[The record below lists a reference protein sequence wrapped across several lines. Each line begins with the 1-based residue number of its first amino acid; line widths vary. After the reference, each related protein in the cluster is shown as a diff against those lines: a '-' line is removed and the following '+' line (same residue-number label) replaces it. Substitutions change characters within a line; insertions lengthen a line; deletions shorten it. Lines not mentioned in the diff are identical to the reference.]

1 MIKVKNISLNF
12 LIQCT
17 FIFLIFFS
25 HHGLAATKA
34 DSAKENLNA
43 VHEKIDQL
51 KKELSG
57 TQKAQEDATDQ
68 LRKSEKQISDTNRT
82 LYEIWVQQ
90 KKNYTKL
97 QELKAQSDSV
107 VSQVDIQRKM
117 LSEQIYQQYLRGDPG
132 YLQMII
138 QSENPSVIARNI
150 QYYSYVAKAR
160 VKSIYQM
167 QGNLKKIEAYSL
179 ETTQKLKEIASLKQ
193 KEEVK
198 RTELESQKKDR
209 AKLIASLSSKINQQ
223 RNEIQK
229 LVRDEKRL
237 TDLVDRLAK
246 IPSAPV
252 PSRRE
257 EKTSSKTPI
266 VRNETIPTE
275 TFVGQKF
282 ETLRG
287 KLSLPVKG
295 DVINRFGSPREDTG
309 LSWKGLFIKS
319 SEGNEVKS
327 VATGRV
333 VFADWLR
340 GFGNLIIVDHGEG
353 YMSLYGNNQST
364 LKKTGEIVRGGDVIA
379 LVGNTGGNESNGLY
393 FELRKLSKPF
403 DPLAWTSIK

>member
-1 MIKVKNISLNF
+1 MIKVQNSSLSF
-12 LIQCT
+12 LIQCI
-17 FIFLIFFS
+17 FIFLLSFS

-43 VHEKIDQL
+43 VHEKIDRL

-68 LRKSEKQISDTNRT
+68 LRKSEKQISDTNRS
-82 LYEIWVQQ
+82 LYEISVQQ

-97 QELKAQSDSV
+97 QELKAQSDTV
-107 VSQVDIQRKM
+107 ESQVDLQRKM
-117 LSEQIYQQYLRGDPG
+117 LGEQIYQQYLHGDPG

-138 QSENPSVIARNI
+138 QSENPSVVARNI

-160 VKSIYQM
+160 AKSIYQM
-167 QGNLKKIEAYSL
+167 QGNLKKIEAYSA
-179 ETTQKLKEIASLKQ
+179 ETAQKLKEIAGLKQ

-198 RTELESQKKDR
+198 KTELESQKKDR

-229 LVRDEKRL
+229 LIRDEKRL
-237 TDLVDRLAK
+237 TDLVDRLARL
-246 IPSAPV
+246 PSAPV
-252 PSRRE
+252 PSKRE
-257 EKTSSKTPI
+257 EKISS
-266 VRNETIPTE
+266 
-275 TFVGQKF
+275 GQKF

-319 SEGNEVKS
+319 NEGNEVKS
-327 VATGRV
+327 IATGRV

-364 LKKTGEIVRGGDVIA
+364 IKKTGEIVRGGDVIA
-379 LVGNTGGNESNGLY
+379 LVGNTGGNDSNGLY

>member
-1 MIKVKNISLNF
+1 MIKVKNIPFNF
-12 LIQCT
+12 LIQCI
-17 FIFLIFFS
+17 FISILFLS
-25 HHGLAATKA
+25 HETSSATKA

-57 TQKAQEDATDQ
+57 TQKAQEDATD
-68 LRKSEKQISDTNRT
+68 LLKKSEKQISDTNRS
-82 LYEIWVQQ
+82 LYEISIQQ

-97 QELKAQSDSV
+97 QELKAQSDTV
-107 VSQVDIQRKM
+107 ESQVDLQRKM
-117 LSEQIYQQYLRGDPG
+117 LSEQIYQQYLHGDPG

-138 QSENPSVIARNI
+138 QSENPSVVARNI

-160 VKSIYQM
+160 AKSIYQM

-179 ETTQKLKEIASLKQ
+179 ETASKLKEIASLKQ

-198 RTELESQKKDR
+198 RAELESQKKNR
-209 AKLIASLSSKINQQ
+209 AKLIANLSSKINQQ

-229 LVRDEKRL
+229 LMRDEKRL

-246 IPSAPV
+246 FPPAPAPSK
-252 PSRRE
+252 RD
-257 EKTSSKTPI
+257 EKISSKIPI

-282 ETLRG
+282 ESLRG

-319 SEGNEVKS
+319 NEGNEVKS
-327 VATGRV
+327 IATGRV

-353 YMSLYGNNQST
+353 FMSLYGNNQST

>member
-1 MIKVKNISLNF
+1 MINERNILRIIQWF
-12 LIQCT
+12 LLW
-17 FIFLIFFS
+17 FIFLS
-25 HHGLAATKA
+25 HITYAITKI

-57 TQKAQEDATDQ
+57 TQKTHEDVTDA
-68 LRKSEKQISDTNRT
+68 LKKSEKLISDTNRS
-82 LYEIWVQQ
+82 LYEISIQQ

-97 QELKAQSDSV
+97 QELKNLSDSV
-107 VSQVDIQRKM
+107 ESQVDTQRKM
-117 LSEQIYQQYLRGDPG
+117 LGQQIYQQYLHGEPG

-138 QSENPSVIARNI
+138 QSENPSVVARNI

-160 VKSIYQM
+160 AKNIYQM
-167 QGNLKKIEAYSL
+167 QSNLKKIEAFSL
-179 ETTQKLKEIASLKQ
+179 ETSQKLKEIATLKQ

-198 RTELESQKKDR
+198 RAELKSQKKSR
-209 AKLIASLSSKINQQ
+209 AKLLVSLSSKINSQ

-229 LVRDEKRL
+229 LTRDEKRL
-237 TDLVDRLAK
+237 TNLVDRLSK
-246 IPSAPV
+246 IPSAPI
-252 PSRRE
+252 PSRKE
-257 EKTSSKTPI
+257 DKTSARAPV
-266 VRNETIPTE
+266 VRNETLPTE
-275 TFVGQKF
+275 TFAGEKF

-319 SEGNEVKS
+319 NEGNEVKS
-327 VATGRV
+327 IATGRV

-340 GFGNLIIVDHGEG
+340 GFGNLIIVDHGDG

-364 LKKTGEIVRGGDVIA
+364 IKKTGEIVRGGDVIA
-379 LVGNTGGNESNGLY
+379 LVGNTGGNEFNGLY

>member
-1 MIKVKNISLNF
+1 
-12 LIQCT
+12 
-17 FIFLIFFS
+17 
-25 HHGLAATKA
+25 
-34 DSAKENLNA
+34 
-43 VHEKIDQL
+43 
-51 KKELSG
+51 
-57 TQKAQEDATDQ
+57 
-68 LRKSEKQISDTNRT
+68 
-82 LYEIWVQQ
+82 
-90 KKNYTKL
+90 
-97 QELKAQSDSV
+97 
-107 VSQVDIQRKM
+107 M
-117 LSEQIYQQYLRGDPG
+117 LSEQIYQQYLHGDPG
-132 YLQMII
+132 YVQMII
-138 QSENPSVIARNI
+138 QSENPSVVARNI
-150 QYYSYVAKAR
+150 QYYSYVARAR
-160 VKSIYQM
+160 AKSIYQM

-179 ETTQKLKEIASLKQ
+179 ETGSKLKEIANLKQ

-198 RTELESQKKDR
+198 RAVLESQKKNR
-209 AKLIASLSSKINQQ
+209 AKLIANLSSKINQQ

-229 LVRDEKRL
+229 LMRDEKRL

-246 IPSAPV
+246 FPPAPAPSK
-252 PSRRE
+252 RD
-257 EKTSSKTPI
+257 EKISSKIPI

-282 ETLRG
+282 ESLRG

-319 SEGNEVKS
+319 NEGNEVKS
-327 VATGRV
+327 IATGRV

-353 YMSLYGNNQST
+353 FMSLYGNNQST

-393 FELRKLSKPF
+393 FELRKFSKPF

>member
-1 MIKVKNISLNF
+1 MIKVKNIPLNF
-12 LIQCT
+12 LIQC
-17 FIFLIFFS
+17 IFIFFS
-25 HHGLAATKA
+25 HSALAATKA

-51 KKELSG
+51 KRELSG

-68 LRKSEKQISDTNRT
+68 LKKSEKQISDTNRS
-82 LYEIWVQQ
+82 LYEISVQQ
-90 KKNYTKL
+90 KKNYTKI
-97 QELKAQSDSV
+97 QELKAQSDTV
-107 VSQVDIQRKM
+107 ESQVDLQRKM
-117 LSEQIYQQYLRGDPG
+117 LGQQIYQQYLHGDPG

-138 QSENPSVIARNI
+138 QSENPSVVARNI

-160 VKSIYQM
+160 AKNIYQM

-179 ETTQKLKEIASLKQ
+179 ETASKLKEIASLKQ
-193 KEEVK
+193 KEEIK
-198 RTELESQKKDR
+198 RAELESQKKDR

-229 LVRDEKRL
+229 LMRDEKRL
-237 TDLVDRLAK
+237 TDLVDRLARLPSTP
-246 IPSAPV
+246 IPSK
-252 PSRRE
+252 RE
-257 EKTSSKTPI
+257 EKSSAKTP
-266 VRNETIPTE
+266 VLSNESIPTE
-275 TFVGQKF
+275 TFSGQKF
-282 ETLRG
+282 ESLRG

-319 SEGNEVKS
+319 NEGNEVKS
-327 VATGRV
+327 IATGRV

-403 DPLAWTSIK
+403 DPLAWTAIK

>member
-1 MIKVKNISLNF
+1 
-12 LIQCT
+12 
-17 FIFLIFFS
+17 
-25 HHGLAATKA
+25 
-34 DSAKENLNA
+34 
-43 VHEKIDQL
+43 
-51 KKELSG
+51 
-57 TQKAQEDATDQ
+57 
-68 LRKSEKQISDTNRT
+68 
-82 LYEIWVQQ
+82 
-90 KKNYTKL
+90 
-97 QELKAQSDSV
+97 
-107 VSQVDIQRKM
+107 
-117 LSEQIYQQYLRGDPG
+117 
-132 YLQMII
+132 
-138 QSENPSVIARNI
+138 
-150 QYYSYVAKAR
+150 
-160 VKSIYQM
+160 M

-179 ETTQKLKEIASLKQ
+179 ETASKLKEIASLKQ
-193 KEEVK
+193 KEEIK

-229 LVRDEKRL
+229 LMRDEKRL
-237 TDLVDRLAK
+237 TDLVDRLARL
-246 IPSAPV
+246 PSAPI
-252 PSRRE
+252 PSKRE
-257 EKTSSKTPI
+257 EKASSKTPI

-275 TFVGQKF
+275 TFAGQKF
-282 ETLRG
+282 ESLRG

-319 SEGNEVKS
+319 NEGNEVKS
-327 VATGRV
+327 IATGRV

>member
-1 MIKVKNISLNF
+1 MIKVKNVSLNF
-12 LIQCT
+12 LIQCI
-17 FIFLIFFS
+17 FISLLFLS
-25 HHGLAATKA
+25 HGALAATKA
-34 DSAKENLNA
+34 DAAKENLNA

-68 LRKSEKQISDTNRT
+68 LKKSEKKISDTNRS
-82 LYEIWVQQ
+82 LYEISTQQ

-97 QELKAQSDSV
+97 QELKAQSDTV
-107 VSQVDIQRKM
+107 ESQVDLQRKM
-117 LSEQIYQQYLRGDPG
+117 LSEQIYQQYLHGDPG

-138 QSENPSVIARNI
+138 QSENPSVVARNI

-160 VKSIYQM
+160 AKSIYQM
-167 QGNLKKIEAYSL
+167 QGNLKKIEAYSA
-179 ETTQKLKEIASLKQ
+179 ETSQKLKEITSLKQ
-193 KEEVK
+193 KEEIK
-198 RTELESQKKDR
+198 KTELESQKKDR
-209 AKLIASLSSKINQQ
+209 AKLISSLSSKINQQ

-229 LVRDEKRL
+229 LIRDEKRL
-237 TDLVDRLAK
+237 TDLVDRLARL
-246 IPSAPV
+246 PLTPV
-252 PSRRE
+252 PSKRE
-257 EKTSSKTPI
+257 EKPSSKTPI
-266 VRNETIPTE
+266 VRNENIPTE
-275 TFVGQKF
+275 TFSGLKF

-319 SEGNEVKS
+319 NEGNEVKS
-327 VATGRV
+327 IASGRV

-364 LKKTGEIVRGGDVIA
+364 LKKTGEIVRGGDAIA

-403 DPLAWTSIK
+403 DPLGWTSNK

>member
-1 MIKVKNISLNF
+1 MIKIENISLKF
-12 LIQCT
+12 LIQCI
-17 FIFLIFFS
+17 FICLLSFS
-25 HHGLAATKA
+25 HHGLAVTKA

-51 KKELSG
+51 EKELSG
-57 TQKAQEDATDQ
+57 TQKAQKDATDQ
-68 LRKSEKQISDTNRT
+68 LRKSEKQISDTNRS
-82 LYEIWVQQ
+82 LYEISVQQ

-97 QELKAQSDSV
+97 QELKAQSDTV
-107 VSQVDIQRKM
+107 ESQVDLQRKM
-117 LSEQIYQQYLRGDPG
+117 LGEQIYQHYLHGDPG

-138 QSENPSVIARNI
+138 QSENPSVVARNI

-160 VKSIYQM
+160 AKSIYQM
-167 QGNLKKIEAYSL
+167 QGNLKRIEAYSL
-179 ETTQKLKEIASLKQ
+179 ETSQKLKEIAGLKQ

-198 RTELESQKKDR
+198 RTELQSQKKDR
-209 AKLIASLSSKINQQ
+209 AKLIVSLSSKINQQ

-237 TDLVDRLAK
+237 TDLVDRLTK
-246 IPSAPV
+246 I

-257 EKTSSKTPI
+257 EKISSKTPI

-275 TFVGQKF
+275 TFAGQKF

-295 DVINRFGSPREDTG
+295 DVINRFGSAREDTG

-319 SEGNEVKS
+319 TEGNEVKS

-340 GFGNLIIVDHGEG
+340 GFGNLIIIDHGEG

-403 DPLAWTSIK
+403 DPLAWTLIK

>member
-1 MIKVKNISLNF
+1 MIKVKNISLNNLVQCIFISLLF
-12 LIQCT
+12 LSNGA
-17 FIFLIFFS
+17 LS
-25 HHGLAATKA
+25 ATKA

-68 LRKSEKQISDTNRT
+68 LRKSEKQISDTNRS
-82 LYEIWVQQ
+82 LYEISVQQ

-97 QELKAQSDSV
+97 QELKSQSDTV
-107 VSQVDIQRKM
+107 ESQVDLQRKM
-117 LSEQIYQQYLRGDPG
+117 LGEQIYQQYLHGDPG

-138 QSENPSVIARNI
+138 QSENPSVVARNI

-160 VKSIYQM
+160 AKSIYQM
-167 QGNLKKIEAYSL
+167 QGNLKKIEAYSA
-179 ETTQKLKEIASLKQ
+179 ETAQKLKEIAGLKQ

-198 RTELESQKKDR
+198 KTELESHKKDR

-246 IPSAPV
+246 LPVAPV
-252 PSRRE
+252 PSKRE
-257 EKTSSKTPI
+257 EKPSSKIPI
-266 VRNETIPTE
+266 VRNESIPTE
-275 TFVGQKF
+275 TFSGQKF

-319 SEGNEVKS
+319 NEGNEVKS
-327 VATGRV
+327 IATGRI

-364 LKKTGEIVRGGDVIA
+364 IKKTGEIVRGGDVIA

>member
-1 MIKVKNISLNF
+1 MIKVKNVPLNF
-12 LIQCT
+12 LIQCI
-17 FIFLIFFS
+17 FILFLS
-25 HHGLAATKA
+25 HSAVAATKA

-43 VHEKIDQL
+43 VHEKINQL

-68 LRKSEKQISDTNRT
+68 LKKSEKQISDTNRS
-82 LYEIWVQQ
+82 LYEISVQQ

-97 QELKAQSDSV
+97 QELKAQSDTV
-107 VSQVDIQRKM
+107 ESQVDLQRKM
-117 LSEQIYQQYLRGDPG
+117 LSEQIYQQYLHGDPG

-138 QSENPSVIARNI
+138 QSENPSVVARNI

-160 VKSIYQM
+160 AKSIYQM

-179 ETTQKLKEIASLKQ
+179 ETASKLKEIANLKQ

-229 LVRDEKRL
+229 LMRDEKRL
-237 TDLVDRLAK
+237 TDLVDRLARL
-246 IPSAPV
+246 PSAPA
-252 PSRRE
+252 PSKRE
-257 EKTSSKTPI
+257 EKISSKTPI

-275 TFVGQKF
+275 TFTGQKF
-282 ETLRG
+282 ESLRG

-319 SEGNEVKS
+319 NEGNEVKS
-327 VATGRV
+327 IATGRV

-353 YMSLYGNNQST
+353 FMSLYGNNQST

>member
-1 MIKVKNISLNF
+1 MIKVENSSLSF
-12 LIQCT
+12 LIQCI
-17 FIFLIFFS
+17 FIFLLSFS

-43 VHEKIDQL
+43 VHEKIDRL

-68 LRKSEKQISDTNRT
+68 LRKSEKQISDTNRS
-82 LYEIWVQQ
+82 LYEISVQQ

-97 QELKAQSDSV
+97 QELKAQSDTV
-107 VSQVDIQRKM
+107 ESQVDLQRKM
-117 LSEQIYQQYLRGDPG
+117 LGEQIYQQYLHGDPG

-138 QSENPSVIARNI
+138 QSENPSVVARNI

-160 VKSIYQM
+160 AKSIYQM
-167 QGNLKKIEAYSL
+167 QGNLKKIEAYSA
-179 ETTQKLKEIASLKQ
+179 ETAQKLKEIAGLKQ

-198 RTELESQKKDR
+198 KTELESQKKDR

-229 LVRDEKRL
+229 LIRDEKRL
-237 TDLVDRLAK
+237 TDLVDRLARL
-246 IPSAPV
+246 PSAPV
-252 PSRRE
+252 SSKRE
-257 EKTSSKTPI
+257 EKISSKTPI
-266 VRNETIPTE
+266 VRNESIPTE
-275 TFVGQKF
+275 TFSGQKF

-319 SEGNEVKS
+319 NEGNEVKS
-327 VATGRV
+327 IATGRV

-364 LKKTGEIVRGGDVIA
+364 IKKTGEIVRGGDVIA
-379 LVGNTGGNESNGLY
+379 LVGNTGGNDSNGLY

>member
-1 MIKVKNISLNF
+1 MIKVKNIPLNF
-12 LIQCT
+12 LIQCI
-17 FIFLIFFS
+17 FILFLS
-25 HHGLAATKA
+25 HPALAATKA

-68 LRKSEKQISDTNRT
+68 LKKSEKQISDTNRS
-82 LYEIWVQQ
+82 LYEISVQQ

-97 QELKAQSDSV
+97 QELKAQSDTV
-107 VSQVDIQRKM
+107 ESQVDLQRKM
-117 LSEQIYQQYLRGDPG
+117 LGQQIYQQYLHGDPG

-138 QSENPSVIARNI
+138 QSENPSVVARNI

-160 VKSIYQM
+160 AKSIYQM

-179 ETTQKLKEIASLKQ
+179 ETASKLKEIANLKQ

-198 RTELESQKKDR
+198 RAELESQKKDR

-229 LVRDEKRL
+229 LMRDEKRL
-237 TDLVDRLAK
+237 TDLVDRLARL
-246 IPSAPV
+246 PSAPA
-252 PSRRE
+252 PSKRE
-257 EKTSSKTPI
+257 EKISSKTPI

-275 TFVGQKF
+275 TFTGQKF
-282 ETLRG
+282 ESLRG

-319 SEGNEVKS
+319 NEGNEVKS
-327 VATGRV
+327 IATGRV

-353 YMSLYGNNQST
+353 FMSLYGNNQST

>member
-1 MIKVKNISLNF
+1 MIKVKNIPLNF
-12 LIQCT
+12 LIQC
-17 FIFLIFFS
+17 IFIFFS
-25 HHGLAATKA
+25 HCALAATKV

-51 KKELSG
+51 KRELSG

-68 LRKSEKQISDTNRT
+68 LKKSEKQISDTNRS
-82 LYEIWVQQ
+82 LYEISVQQ

-97 QELKAQSDSV
+97 QELKAQSDTV
-107 VSQVDIQRKM
+107 ESQVDLQRKM
-117 LSEQIYQQYLRGDPG
+117 LEQQIYQQYLHGDPG

-138 QSENPSVIARNI
+138 QSENPSVVARNI

-160 VKSIYQM
+160 AKNIYQM

-179 ETTQKLKEIASLKQ
+179 ETASKLKEIASLKQ
-193 KEEVK
+193 KEEIK
-198 RTELESQKKDR
+198 RAELESQKKDR
-209 AKLIASLSSKINQQ
+209 ARLIASLSSKINQQ

-229 LVRDEKRL
+229 LMRDEKRL
-237 TDLVDRLAK
+237 TDLVDRLTRLPSTP
-246 IPSAPV
+246 IPSK
-252 PSRRE
+252 RE
-257 EKTSSKTPI
+257 EKSSTKTP
-266 VRNETIPTE
+266 VLSNESIPTE
-275 TFVGQKF
+275 TFSGQKF
-282 ETLRG
+282 ESLRG

-319 SEGNEVKS
+319 NEGNEVKS
-327 VATGRV
+327 IATGRV

-403 DPLAWTSIK
+403 DPLAWTAIK

>member
-1 MIKVKNISLNF
+1 MIKVKNIPLNF
-12 LIQCT
+12 LIQC
-17 FIFLIFFS
+17 IFIFFS
-25 HHGLAATKA
+25 HSALAATKA

-51 KKELSG
+51 KRELSG

-68 LRKSEKQISDTNRT
+68 LKKSEKQISDTNRS
-82 LYEIWVQQ
+82 LYEISVQQ

-97 QELKAQSDSV
+97 QELKAQSDTV
-107 VSQVDIQRKM
+107 ESQVDLQRKM
-117 LSEQIYQQYLRGDPG
+117 LGQQIYQQYLHGDPG

-138 QSENPSVIARNI
+138 QSENPSVVARNI

-160 VKSIYQM
+160 AKNIYQM

-179 ETTQKLKEIASLKQ
+179 ETASKLKEIASLKQ
-193 KEEVK
+193 KEEIK
-198 RTELESQKKDR
+198 RAELESQKKDR

-229 LVRDEKRL
+229 LMRDEKRL
-237 TDLVDRLAK
+237 TDLVDRLARLPSTP
-246 IPSAPV
+246 IPSK
-252 PSRRE
+252 RE
-257 EKTSSKTPI
+257 EKSSTKIP
-266 VRNETIPTE
+266 VLSNESIPTE
-275 TFVGQKF
+275 TFSGQKF
-282 ETLRG
+282 ESLRG

-319 SEGNEVKS
+319 NEGNEVKS
-327 VATGRV
+327 IATGRV

-403 DPLAWTSIK
+403 DPLAWTAIK

>member
-1 MIKVKNISLNF
+1 
-12 LIQCT
+12 
-17 FIFLIFFS
+17 
-25 HHGLAATKA
+25 
-34 DSAKENLNA
+34 
-43 VHEKIDQL
+43 
-51 KKELSG
+51 LSG

-68 LRKSEKQISDTNRT
+68 LKKSEKQISDTNRS
-82 LYEIWVQQ
+82 LYEISVQQ

-97 QELKAQSDSV
+97 QELKAQSDTV
-107 VSQVDIQRKM
+107 ESQVDLQRKM
-117 LSEQIYQQYLRGDPG
+117 LSEQIYQQYLHGDPG

-138 QSENPSVIARNI
+138 QSENPSVVARNI

-160 VKSIYQM
+160 AKSIYQM

-179 ETTQKLKEIASLKQ
+179 ETASKLKEIANLKQ

-198 RTELESQKKDR
+198 RAELESQKKDR

-229 LVRDEKRL
+229 LMRDEKRL
-237 TDLVDRLAK
+237 TDLVDRLARL
-246 IPSAPV
+246 PSAPA
-252 PSRRE
+252 PSKRE
-257 EKTSSKTPI
+257 EKISSKTPI

-275 TFVGQKF
+275 TFTGQKF
-282 ETLRG
+282 ESLRG

-319 SEGNEVKS
+319 NEGNEVKS
-327 VATGRV
+327 IATGRV

-353 YMSLYGNNQST
+353 FMSLYGNNQST